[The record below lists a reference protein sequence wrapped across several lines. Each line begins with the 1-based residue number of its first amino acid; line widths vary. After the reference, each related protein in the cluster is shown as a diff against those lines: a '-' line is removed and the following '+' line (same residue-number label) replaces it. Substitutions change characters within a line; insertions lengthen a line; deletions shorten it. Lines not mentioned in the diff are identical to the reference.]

1 MEKWYWS
8 SFYEALDRDFKD
20 DQGIN
25 KVINQYIYLGLI
37 KGLLNPRSKYV
48 AQWRVK

>member
-8 SFYEALDRDFKD
+8 SFYESLDWDFKD

-25 KVINQYIYLGLI
+25 KVIDKYIYLGSI
-37 KGLLNPRSKYV
+37 EVLLNPRSKYV

>member
-1 MEKWYWS
+1 MEKWYWLR
-8 SFYEALDRDFKD
+8 FYDALDRAFKD

-25 KVINQYIYLGLI
+25 KVIDQYIYLGSI
-37 KGLLNPRSKYV
+37 EVLLNPRSKYV